1 MPNFYQYLQKSQ
13 LHSFKLP
20 VKMEMA
26 EGALKYPELSETPV
40 GIPIYETE
48 RNSDV
53 FASAIVRSP
62 SPRKSFGAIQP

>member
-1 MPNFYQYLQKSQ
+1 
-13 LHSFKLP
+13 
-20 VKMEMA
+20 MEMA